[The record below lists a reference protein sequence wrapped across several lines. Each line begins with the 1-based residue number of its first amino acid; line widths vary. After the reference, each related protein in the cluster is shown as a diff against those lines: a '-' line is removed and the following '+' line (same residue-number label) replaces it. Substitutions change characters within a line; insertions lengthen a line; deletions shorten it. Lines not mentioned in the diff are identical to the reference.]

1 MPQGVM
7 WNLALAVLPV
17 ALGYGLSWG
26 LSKGIKQPSL
36 KLLLGLPLVLVWL
49 VSLPNTCYLLT
60 EWRHLLLNPPW
71 TRLLD
76 AGREDSGYAMLR
88 TARWALFFLA
98 YSGASVLLF
107 TLAIRP
113 MEQWLRAAGRKPFLL
128 APFLFFLVSLGIY
141 LDLFPRLS
149 SWDLVSRPFAV
160 FHSTRNAL
168 TNSAPALSIGVF
180 GLLLWALYEGVDI
193 WVDGMAARLRAV
205 RGGGRGRAG
214 GARKAG
220 KKEA

>member
-1 MPQGVM
+1 MPRGVM
-7 WNLALAVLPV
+7 WNLGLAVLPV
-17 ALGYGLSWG
+17 VLGYGLSWG
-26 LSKGIKQPSL
+26 LSKRSSQPAL
-36 KLLLGLPLVLVWL
+36 KLLIGVPLALVWL
-49 VSLPNTCYLLT
+49 ITLPNTCYLLT

-71 TRLLD
+71 PHLLN
-76 AGREDSGYAMLR
+76 SGPSDTMLR
-88 TARWALFFLA
+88 TAKWALFFVS

-149 SWDLVSRPFAV
+149 SWDVISRPLAV
-160 FHSTRNAL
+160 FHSTRSAL
-168 TNSAPALSIGVF
+168 TNSAMLLSIGVF

-193 WVDGMAARLRAV
+193 WVDGVAERFR
-205 RGGGRGRAG
+205 RGKAG
-214 GARKAG
+214 GKSGGSSRKAA
-220 KKEA
+220 KSEA